1 MSIFAELRRHKLE
14 FVFLLLT
21 ILSPLVLIFAEPFTF
36 FVNDKVYEIY
46 SSTRSY
52 LWVSSFLLFSLLSF
66 LNSFLIF
73 KKAPPGKF
81 KQGISSKLLL
91 TLLLLLLFGIAFK
104 LKDSQSDWMTALI
117 ILIYVSLFLYLILA
131 YLGSF
136 RLFLKRKPYQALM
149 AFAAVIVF
157 SWLIFTA
164 NFILLYEKVRDIRW
178 EDSWTQSKIDG
189 INDVTNLLWEE
200 RAFEKEMKENL
211 SYYLPEGYNRK
222 AAFIDLTPLDLESR
236 KARVSFLYDGK
247 TYFVDFS
254 YYKTQ
259 HEWHVE
265 EESPIT
271 LKP

>member
-1 MSIFAELRRHKLE
+1 MSIFAEPRRHKLE

-36 FVNDKVYEIY
+36 FVNDKIYEIY
-46 SSTRSY
+46 SSTRYY
-52 LWVSSFLLFSLLSF
+52 LWISSFLLFSLLSF

-81 KQGISSKLLL
+81 KQGTSGKLLL

-104 LKDSQSDWMTALI
+104 LRDSQSDWMTALI

-136 RLFLKRKPYQALM
+136 LLFLERKPYQALM
-149 AFAAVIVF
+149 AFAVIIVF
-157 SWLIFTA
+157 SWLIFTV

-178 EDSWTQSKIDG
+178 KDSWTQSKIDG
-189 INDVTNLLWEE
+189 IDDVTNTLWEE

-222 AAFIDLTPLDLESR
+222 AVFIDLTPLDLESR

-254 YYKTQ
+254 YYRNQ
-259 HEWHVE
+259 EEWQINREGAV
-265 EESPIT
+265 T
-271 LKP
+271 LAP